1 MSKLTPVSQVLT
13 EMDIPHREF
22 EHTGPIHSLEQ
33 AARERGQTP
42 DQVIRSIV
50 FRLGKGEFIMV
61 LVAGPSQISWPDLRA
76 YLNQSRLTMASNEE
90 VLSATGYLPGAV
102 SPFGLPSAL
111 RILAD
116 ERVFEPEEISIG
128 SGVRGI
134 TIIMKSSDLKSALRD
149 VEIGKFIP
157 T

>member
-1 MSKLTPVSQVLT
+1 MSKLTPVSQVLA